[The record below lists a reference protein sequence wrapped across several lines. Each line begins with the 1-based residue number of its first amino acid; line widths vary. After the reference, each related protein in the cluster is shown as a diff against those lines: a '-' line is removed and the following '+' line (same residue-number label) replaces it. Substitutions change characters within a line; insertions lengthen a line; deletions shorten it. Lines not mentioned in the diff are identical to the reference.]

1 MEFSLGHV
9 ILFEIVT
16 KIATAF
22 YTYCVFSTIW
32 SSLHT
37 VAHLILVTDI
47 IIIIYFM
54 D

>member
-22 YTYCVFSTIW
+22 YTLTV
-32 SSLHT
+32 SLVLFGALCT
-37 VAHLILVTDI
+37 Q
-47 IIIIYFM
+47 
-54 D
+54 